1 MGGMK
6 QAKWNMQDSG
16 GEGKEKK
23 GGDGRDIICKY
34 IIGDFGYRVD

>member
-16 GEGKEKK
+16 GEGKE
-23 GGDGRDIICKY
+23 RREWEEY
-34 IIGDFGYRVD
+34 YM